1 MTALRETKRGWW
13 RDGVG
18 SVAGF
23 AISLPE
29 VEAAFGVLHL
39 PHRRHGCEETVM
51 AVMTVLHCA
60 VDRAETGYCNVVE
73 EDTRQMW
80 MSQ

>member
-23 AISLPE
+23 AISTPE
-29 VEAAFGVLHL
+29 VEGAFGVAPLA
-39 PHRRHGCEETVM
+39 T
-51 AVMTVLHCA
+51 
-60 VDRAETGYCNVVE
+60 
-73 EDTRQMW
+73 
-80 MSQ
+80 